1 MRSVRWSWNSGES
14 LLWGT
19 GALAVVLAVAVP
31 AASAAPATLEKSAQ
45 AVTPPAETKQAA
57 ASTDDYYTR
66 RARTVL
72 EAEKAGDA
80 SQHPLAASYPG
91 MEIVVCEAGCTTSRG
106 PQVVFQRS
114 LASISTKT
122 EGTMVLTSGSD
133 RNGPAAGSSKV
144 VACVGGCYD
153 GAGFTAEPAAM
164 SPIGDWSTTVEP
176 DAPRS
181 KLSPIR

>member
-1 MRSVRWSWNSGES
+1 MRSVRWSWNSGVS

-19 GALAVVLAVAVP
+19 GVLAVVLAVAVP
-31 AASAAPATLEKSAQ
+31 AASAAPAVAEKSAQ
-45 AVTPPAETKQAA
+45 AVAPPAEIKQAA

-80 SQHPLAASYPG
+80 NQHPLAASYPG
-91 MEIVVCEAGCTTSRG
+91 MEIVVCEAGCTTSHG

-122 EGTMVLTSGSD
+122 EGTMVPISGRD
-133 RNGPAAGSSKV
+133 RDGSAARYSNV

-153 GAGFTAEPAAM
+153 GAGYTAEPAM